1 MSDLDKSRVIILLSG
16 GMDSAACCHFFL
28 EKDFN
33 VSGLFIDF
41 GQPASNL
48 ESQAAKAISDFYN
61 ICLTEIKLTG
71 YKPPIGGYVLARNIF
86 LLSTAIMSSN
96 IDSGLVAI
104 GVHSGT
110 PYQDCSKQFL
120 DLSQS
125 IFDLYANGKII
136 VTAPFID
143 QTKGEIL
150 DYCKSFNLPMHL
162 TYSCE
167 LGLKQP
173 CGKCDTCKDLEAL
186 GVS

>member
-1 MSDLDKSRVIILLSG
+1 MSDLDKSRVVVLLSG

-28 EKDFN
+28 EKDFK

-41 GQPASNL
+41 GQPASSL
-48 ESQAAKAISDFYN
+48 EYQAAKAISGFYN
-61 ICLTEIKLTG
+61 IQLTQIKLTG
-71 YKPPIGGYVLARNIF
+71 YKPPYGGYVLARNIF
-86 LLSTAIMSSN
+86 LLSTAIMSSD

-104 GVHSGT
+104 GIHTGT

-120 DLSQS
+120 ELAQS
-125 IFDLYANGKII
+125 IFDLYSNGKII
-136 VTAPFID
+136 VSAPFISR
-143 QTKGEIL
+143 TKKDIF

-167 LGLKQP
+167 LGLNQP